1 MDLRGLFAQRIEA
14 GQSVDRAEAD
24 LVASHPGL
32 SEERRAV
39 LWLYARYLRKAE
51 TPLRRVGGG
60 LVHEAR
66 PGLARQAR

>member
-1 MDLRGLFAQRIEA
+1 MDLRGLFAQRLEA
-14 GQSVDRAEAD
+14 RQSVDRAEAD

-51 TPLRRVGGG
+51 TPLRRVGGD

-66 PGLARQAR
+66 PRLARQAR